1 MQPGNLVI
9 IVAAGR
15 RRLVVEVAGDYTWNL
30 EPPPL
35 VVGNYQHQRRV
46 RLRRDLDPNRLWVP
60 KRVRTSLISVRSEA
74 GSSQPR
80 SERLL
85 LPIAKA

>member
-46 RLRRDLDPNRLWVP
+46 RLRRDLDPNRLWVQGGAGP
-60 KRVRTSLISVRSEA
+60 VPGDNVRWALIRLA
-74 GSSQPR
+74 WQPNV
-80 SERLL
+80 
-85 LPIAKA
+85 IAV